1 MTPEERR
8 ARGFRLA
15 ALLEDGDVRDLLND
29 IEKTFTDEWKA
40 AQTAQER
47 ENCWQAVRVLGLL
60 RQHMAAVASGEKDK
74 VSAIRR
80 AGVTSA
86 RG

>member
-8 ARGFRLA
+8 ARAFRFH
-15 ALLEDGDVRDLLND
+15 ALMEDGEIKDVLAD

-40 AQTAQER
+40 AQTANER

-60 RQHMAAVASGEKDK
+60 RQNMAAIANGERDK
-74 VSAIRR
+74 VTAIRR
-80 AGVTSA
+80 IK
-86 RG
+86 